1 MNRLAKFALTMLV
14 LDYIYLS
21 SFSGQYNNMMK
32 TIQKSPLKM
41 KPLYAL
47 VVYVLM
53 ILGWKLLID
62 KQGEKQSKIVRN
74 SIILGLII
82 YGVFDFT
89 NLAIFDNYSLKLGLI
104 DMLWGG
110 ILFGVSSYV
119 ATKKLNL
126 KLY

>member
-62 KQGEKQSKIVRN
+62 KQGEKQSNIVRN

>member
-1 MNRLAKFALTMLV
+1 MIRLAKFALTMLV
-14 LDYIYLS
+14 LDSIYLS
-21 SFSGQYNNMMK
+21 SFSGEYNTMMK
-32 TIQKSPLKM
+32 NIQKSPLKM

-62 KQGEKQSKIVRN
+62 RKGEKQTAIVRN
-74 SIILGLII
+74 SIILGIVI

-110 ILFGVSSYV
+110 ILFGVSSYI

>member
-1 MNRLAKFALTMLV
+1 MNSLVKFSLTMLI
-14 LDYIYLS
+14 LDAIYLS
-21 SFSGQYNNMMK
+21 SFSSQYDSMMK

-62 KQGEKQSKIVRN
+62 NKKNIVRN
-74 SIILGLII
+74 SVILGLVI

-110 ILFGVSSYV
+110 LLFGISAYV
-119 ATKKLNL
+119 ATKKIDLDL
-126 KLY
+126 RI

>member
-1 MNRLAKFALTMLV
+1 MIRLAKFALTMLA
-14 LDYIYLS
+14 LDAIYLS
-21 SFSGQYNNMMK
+21 SFSGQYNTMMK

-47 VVYVLM
+47 GVYMLM

-62 KQGEKQSKIVRN
+62 RPNEKQSNIVRN
-74 SIILGLII
+74 SILLGLVI

-104 DMLWGG
+104 DILWGG
-110 ILFGVSSYV
+110 LLFGISSYV
-119 ATKKLNL
+119 ATKKL
-126 KLY
+126 KL

>member
-1 MNRLAKFALTMLV
+1 MNSLVKFALTMLI
-14 LDYIYLS
+14 LDAIYLS
-21 SFSGQYNNMMK
+21 SFSNQYNSMMK

-62 KQGEKQSKIVRN
+62 NKKNVVRN
-74 SIILGLII
+74 SVILGVVI

-110 ILFGVSSYV
+110 LLFGISAYV
-119 ATKKLNL
+119 ATKKFDLDL
-126 KLY
+126 RI

>member
-1 MNRLAKFALTMLV
+1 MNSVVKFALTMLI
-14 LDYIYLS
+14 LDAIYLS
-21 SFSGQYNNMMK
+21 SFSNQYNSMMK

-53 ILGWKLLID
+53 IIGWKLLID
-62 KQGEKQSKIVRN
+62 NKKNVVKN
-74 SIILGLII
+74 SVILGVVI

-110 ILFGVSSYV
+110 LLFGISAYV
-119 ATKKLNL
+119 ATKKFDLNL
-126 KLY
+126 RI

>member
-1 MNRLAKFALTMLV
+1 MIRLAKFALTMLA
-14 LDYIYLS
+14 LDAIYLS
-21 SFSGQYNNMMK
+21 SFSGQYNTMMK

-47 VVYVLM
+47 GVYMLM

-62 KQGEKQSKIVRN
+62 RPNERQSNIVRN
-74 SIILGLII
+74 SILLGLVI

-104 DMLWGG
+104 DILWGG
-110 ILFGVSSYV
+110 LLFGISSYV
-119 ATKKLNL
+119 ATK
-126 KLY
+126 

>member
-14 LDYIYLS
+14 LDYIYLT

-62 KQGEKQSKIVRN
+62 KQGEKQSNIVRN

>member
-1 MNRLAKFALTMLV
+1 MNSLVKFALTMLI
-14 LDYIYLS
+14 LDAIYLS
-21 SFSGQYNNMMK
+21 SFSNQYNSMMK
-32 TIQKSPLKM
+32 KIQKSPLKM

-62 KQGEKQSKIVRN
+62 NKKNSVRN
-74 SIILGLII
+74 SIILGLVI

-110 ILFGVSSYV
+110 ILFGISAYV
-119 ATKKLNL
+119 ATKKFDL
-126 KLY
+126 KL

>member
-1 MNRLAKFALTMLV
+1 MNSLVKFSLTMLI
-14 LDYIYLS
+14 LDAIYLS
-21 SFSGQYNNMMK
+21 SFSSQYDSMMK

-62 KQGEKQSKIVRN
+62 NKKNIVRN
-74 SIILGLII
+74 SVILGLVI

-110 ILFGVSSYV
+110 LLFGISAYV
-119 ATKKLNL
+119 ATKKIDLDL
-126 KLY
+126 RF

>member
-1 MNRLAKFALTMLV
+1 MNSLVKFALTMLI
-14 LDYIYLS
+14 LDAIYLS
-21 SFSGQYNNMMK
+21 SFSNQYNSMMK
-32 TIQKSPLKM
+32 TIQKSPLKI

-53 ILGWKLLID
+53 IIGWKLLID
-62 KQGEKQSKIVRN
+62 NKKNSVRN
-74 SIILGLII
+74 SVILGVVI

-110 ILFGVSSYV
+110 ILFGISAYV
-119 ATKKLNL
+119 ATKKFDL
-126 KLY
+126 KL

>member
-62 KQGEKQSKIVRN
+62 KQGEKQSNIVRN

-126 KLY
+126 KL

>member
-1 MNRLAKFALTMLV
+1 MIRLAKFALTMLV

-110 ILFGVSSYV
+110 ILFGVSSYI

>member
-1 MNRLAKFALTMLV
+1 MNSLVKFALTMLI
-14 LDYIYLS
+14 LDAIYLS
-21 SFSGQYNNMMK
+21 SFSNQYNSMMK

-62 KQGEKQSKIVRN
+62 NKKNVVRN
-74 SIILGLII
+74 SVILGIVI

-110 ILFGVSSYV
+110 LLFGISAYV
-119 ATKKLNL
+119 ATKKFDLDL
-126 KLY
+126 RI

>member
-1 MNRLAKFALTMLV
+1 MNSLVKFALTMLI
-14 LDYIYLS
+14 LDAIYLS
-21 SFSGQYNNMMK
+21 SFSNQYNSMMK
-32 TIQKSPLKM
+32 KIQKSPLKM

-62 KQGEKQSKIVRN
+62 NKKNSVRN
-74 SIILGLII
+74 SIILGLVI

-110 ILFGVSSYV
+110 ILFGISAYV
-119 ATKKLNL
+119 ATKKFDL
-126 KLY
+126 KV

>member
-1 MNRLAKFALTMLV
+1 MIRLAKFALTMLA
-14 LDYIYLS
+14 LDAIYLS
-21 SFSGQYNNMMK
+21 SFSGQYNTMMK

-47 VVYVLM
+47 GVYMLM

-62 KQGEKQSKIVRN
+62 RPNERQSNIVRN
-74 SIILGLII
+74 SILLGLVI

-104 DMLWGG
+104 DILWGG
-110 ILFGVSSYV
+110 LLFGISSYV
-119 ATKKLNL
+119 ATKKL
-126 KLY
+126 KL

>member
-1 MNRLAKFALTMLV
+1 MIRLAKFAITMLV
-14 LDYIYLS
+14 LDSIYLS
-21 SFSGQYNNMMK
+21 SFSGQYNTMMK
-32 TIQKSPLKM
+32 NIQKSPLKM

-47 VVYVLM
+47 VVYILM

-62 KQGEKQSKIVRN
+62 KPNEKQSNIVSN